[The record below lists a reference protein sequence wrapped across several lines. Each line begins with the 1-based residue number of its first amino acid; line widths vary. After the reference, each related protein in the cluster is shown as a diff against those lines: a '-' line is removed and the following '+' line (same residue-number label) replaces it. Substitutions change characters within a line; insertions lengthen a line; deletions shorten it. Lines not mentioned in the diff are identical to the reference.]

1 MAAFR
6 IKINGKPF
14 CDSEEITALTVVSDE
29 VPRREG
35 HRISLHASAGE
46 GSAQWLAANL
56 DVGDEIIVQ
65 IEDTVEKL
73 DSVPDVCHFCGRE
86 MQDVSN
92 LITGQ
97 LAAICNR
104 CVAEFSESLIE
115 GKKLPLGAAIRD
127 ESSWACAFCE
137 KHPDNIPGVIV
148 RNGTAIC
155 PECLRACSDI
165 SSDGAGKNDDSGSA

>member
-1 MAAFR
+1 MVAFR

-29 VPRREG
+29 VTKAEKYN
-35 HRISLHASAGE
+35 ISLHASAGE
-46 GSAQWLAANL
+46 GSLQWLASNL
-56 DVGDEIIVQ
+56 TVGDEILVQ
-65 IEDTVEKL
+65 IEDSVEQP
-73 DSVPDVCHFCGRE
+73 DSVPNACNFCGKD
-86 MQDVSN
+86 MHDVSN
-92 LITGQ
+92 FITGQ

-104 CVAEFSESLIE
+104 CVAEFSESLIN

-127 ESSWACAFCE
+127 ESSWTCAFCE

-155 PECLRACSDI
+155 PECLRVCSDI
-165 SSDGAGKNDDSGSA
+165 SSDEAGKIDSESA